1 MTLFE
6 LYLTAALIVVAY
18 LLGAIPFSY
27 IVARACGVDLRTVGS
42 GNVGGANVWRSCG
55 FGPFIV
61 AAALDM
67 SKGFVPTFVAL
78 RLLPGRPFAVVL
90 VGIAAM
96 IGHTLPIF
104 LNFKGGKAVATS
116 CGVLLAIFPLLVP
129 FGIAAWAIAFLITRI
144 SSVGSL
150 TAAAAVLVTAT
161 VFYLI
166 GQMPLAYALFV
177 WAMGAFVIYMHRTNI
192 QRLLAGTESRFGK
205 LF

>member
-1 MTLFE
+1 MTLDE
-6 LYLTAALIVVAY
+6 LVLTAGLIIVAY

-27 IVARACGVDLRTVGS
+27 IVARARGVDLRTVGS
-42 GNVGGANVWRSCG
+42 GNVGGASVWRSCG

-78 RLLPGRPFAVVL
+78 RLLPGHPFAIVL
-90 VGIAAM
+90 VGIAAI
-96 IGHTLPIF
+96 IGHTVPIF
-104 LNFKGGKAVATS
+104 LHFKGGKAVATS
-116 CGVLLAIFPLLVP
+116 CGVLLAIFPVLVP

-166 GQMPLAYALFV
+166 GQLPLAYALFV
-177 WAMGAFVIYMHRTNI
+177 WVMGAFVIYLHRTNI